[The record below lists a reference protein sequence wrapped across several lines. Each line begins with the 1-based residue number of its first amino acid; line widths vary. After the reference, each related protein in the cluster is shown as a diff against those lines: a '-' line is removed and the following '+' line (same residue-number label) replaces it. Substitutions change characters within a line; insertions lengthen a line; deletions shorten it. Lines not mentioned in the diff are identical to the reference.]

1 VAAANK
7 TLARISKTLHA
18 DLDKRRAL
26 CGPARVM
33 ARERLISIRRIGD
46 PVARSNIRPVD
57 ALVGQNIR
65 ILRLQRG
72 LSQTALG
79 ERMGVTFQQV
89 QKYERGANRV
99 GAGRLSQI
107 AEALDVPLNNLFDGR
122 PAADRSDTHLTAGA
136 LLADP
141 HSLRL
146 VQAFD
151 QIASQKRRLAI
162 LRLIESVGGTSTHRQ
177 RSGNGRRRA
186 R

>member
-1 VAAANK
+1 
-7 TLARISKTLHA
+7 
-18 DLDKRRAL
+18 
-26 CGPARVM
+26 
-33 ARERLISIRRIGD
+33 
-46 PVARSNIRPVD
+46 VARSNIRPVD

-72 LSQTALG
+72 LSQSALG

-107 AEALDVPLNNLFDGR
+107 AQALDVPLTNLFDGR
-122 PAADRSDTHLTAGA
+122 PAADRSDTELSVGA
-136 LLADP
+136 LLAHP

-146 VQAFD
+146 LQAFD
-151 QIASQKRRLAI
+151 RIADPKRRMAI
-162 LRLIESVGGTSTHRQ
+162 LHLIESVGGPSTRRQ
-177 RSGNGRRRA
+177 RSGSGRRRA